1 MGRDEGEGGEGGGAR
16 KAWRGLRVYTTWPIL
31 SPRHNSLGICR
42 EKFRLD
48 PTLFSFFFFFFA
60 KKVSF
65 LAAQLNQPGRSNSIP
80 VSEKGEEEGEREGG
94 YN

>member
-1 MGRDEGEGGEGGGAR
+1 MCIQRGR
-16 KAWRGLRVYTTWPIL
+16 
-31 SPRHNSLGICR
+31 SS
-42 EKFRLD
+42 RLD
-48 PTLFSFFFFFFA
+48 IIPWEFVVKSFGWTPPLFSFFFFFFA